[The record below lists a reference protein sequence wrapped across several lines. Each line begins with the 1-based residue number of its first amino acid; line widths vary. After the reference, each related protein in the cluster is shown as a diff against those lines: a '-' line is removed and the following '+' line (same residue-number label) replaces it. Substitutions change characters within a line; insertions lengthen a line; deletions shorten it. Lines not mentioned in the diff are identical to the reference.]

1 MGVAVLVFVPYVSN
15 LIALAGV
22 IALGVGIWGGA

>member
-22 IALGVGIWGGA
+22 IALGVGIWGA